1 MPGKSGS
8 VVENL
13 QFAAVAAYL
22 LWCLFASLSG
32 VIGTAEDGIEPEF
45 AKATE
50 TQQSGSARRTMG
62 CAGAGKGVR

>member
-1 MPGKSGS
+1 

-32 VIGTAEDGIEPEF
+32 VIGTEEDGIEPES
-45 AKATE
+45 AKATKRN
-50 TQQSGSARRTMG
+50 SR
-62 CAGAGKGVR
+62 